1 MLNLISTD
9 YLSLLQYLKSIELS
23 SVLLFNKHDFA
34 IRPFANYRYHLE
46 ILLAGVGTSVLM
58 QLCQNLLISFFK
70 FFILLLLLRQC
81 ELSWNELLL
90 LHWHL
95 LLLLVVV
102 NTLHWTTG
110 IGCGW
115 NRWCLLHAFYFLS
128 IFRLSLIYLHFLFSI
143 YFIYSQIK
151 THYP

>member
-23 SVLLFNKHDFA
+23 RVLLFNKHDFA
-34 IRPFANYRYHLE
+34 IRPFTNYRYHLE
-46 ILLAGVGTSVLM
+46 ILLADVGSSALLL
-58 QLCQNLLISFFK
+58 LCHNLLILLFK
-70 FFILLLLLRQC
+70 FFILLLLLCQC
-81 ELSWNELLL
+81 EFSWNELLL

-102 NTLHWTTG
+102 NTLHWTTR

-128 IFRLSLIYLHFLFSI
+128 IFRLSLIYLHFLFSNLF
-143 YFIYSQIK
+143 YLF
-151 THYP
+151 TN